1 MGTMSV
7 DFIVMGDCRRSYR
20 KSPNHAFRADRKGCS
35 SKKRLTREGHA
46 QAPGVN
52 GRHAGGVKGSSRS
65 RRGRGDPTFDAALI
79 NRMLT
84 IRAKTAPL

>member
-20 KSPNHAFRADRKGCS
+20 KSPNHVFRADRNGCS
-35 SKKRLTREGHA
+35 SKKRLDPRRTRAARGSMEGMQEESKEFA
-46 QAPGVN
+46 LATRPRFV
-52 GRHAGGVKGSSRS
+52 
-65 RRGRGDPTFDAALI
+65 AALI

-84 IRAKTAPL
+84 IRAKTPPL